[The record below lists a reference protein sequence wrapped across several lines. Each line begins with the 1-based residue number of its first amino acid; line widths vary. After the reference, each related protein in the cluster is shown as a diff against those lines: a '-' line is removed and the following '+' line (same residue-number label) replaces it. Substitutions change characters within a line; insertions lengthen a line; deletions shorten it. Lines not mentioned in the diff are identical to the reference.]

1 MWGVKGD
8 YRQGASEKLSDDAPI
23 VSVLISKIIQIWGG
37 RQILALEMHKAFCGD
52 LNTEKCV
59 DYICYIII

>member
-1 MWGVKGD
+1 MS
-8 YRQGASEKLSDDAPI
+8 AEAPI
-23 VSVLISKIIQIWGG
+23 FSVWISKIIQIWGG

-52 LNTEKCV
+52 LNTENFV